1 MIHTITKVN
10 DRERKA
16 RTHFDSVNELVETI
30 NSKPFDKY
38 RKEIKEAIY
47 DGFYGVKSWS
57 QCETLQKS
65 GYVPDGGFSLD
76 IEVNPTLENR
86 EEFVMDYGGIMPDVG
101 VYLSGEPQCMVNY
114 FTSEAEVKVLKLAIQ
129 CNCNG
134 GYTAQQLI
142 KHSEE
147 VFHAVRWA
155 QSKGYQIELVAL
167 LYNSMYSER
176 ITTEET
182 FTITLM
188 KQGDVIS
195 ASRIAAAIHVSLFRC
210 LWFTWANK
218 TYGSCGGS
226 INPPEKVDD
235 YYVIPST
242 EFLQK
247 KKMNVENAVKEII
260 EKTSS
265 IPA

>member
-10 DRERKA
+10 DRQYTA

-30 NSKPFDKY
+30 NTKPFDKD
-38 RKEIKEAIY
+38 RKAISERIDKDFFGVSSWKECT
-47 DGFYGVKSWS
+47 K
-57 QCETLQKS
+57 LQAS
-65 GYVPDGGFSLD
+65 GYVPKGGFDLD
-76 IEVNPTLENR
+76 IEVNPTLETK
-86 EEFVMDYGGIMPDVG
+86 EEFVMDYAGIMPDVG

-167 LYNSMYSER
+167 LYNSMGS
-176 ITTEET
+176 TEET

-210 LWFTWANK
+210 LWFTWAYK

-242 EFLQK
+242 EFLKSKQLT
-247 KKMNVENAVKEII
+247 VQNAVKEII